1 VYVII
6 VGGGKVGY
14 YLAKE
19 LVDQGHEIL
28 VIERDRQT
36 ADRVAEELGSVVLAG
51 DGCEAATLDEA
62 GTARADALVAAT
74 GDDEDNL
81 VACQVAKLKFKV
93 PRTIARINNPKNEAI
108 FKTLGIDIT
117 ISATQVIME
126 HIQQEFPDHP
136 PIHLM
141 TLRDRGLEVVE
152 VRIPPN
158 ARIVGHKVKDITL
171 PPESVLSLVISDRRG
186 PVVPNGD
193 TVLEADDEVV
203 AVTRV
208 DQEQTLRRTL
218 TGS

>member
-1 VYVII
+1 MYVII

-28 VIERDRQT
+28 VIERDRRRAEMV
-36 ADRVAEELGSVVLAG
+36 ADELGSVVLAG
-51 DGCEAATLDEA
+51 DGCEAATLEEA
-62 GTARADALVAAT
+62 GTGRADALVAVT

-81 VACQVAKLKFKV
+81 VACQVAKLRFHV

-141 TLRDRGLEVVE
+141 TLRNRGLEVVE
-152 VRIPPN
+152 VKIPSN
-158 ARIVGHKVKDITL
+158 ARVVGRKVREIAL

-186 PVVPNGD
+186 PIVPNGD

-208 DQEQTLRRTL
+208 DQEQSLRRAL

>member
-1 VYVII
+1 MYVII

-28 VIERDRQT
+28 IIERDRHT
-36 ADRVAEELGSVVLAG
+36 AERVADELGSVVLAG
-51 DGCEAATLDEA
+51 DGCEASTLDEA
-62 GTARADALVAAT
+62 GTGRADAFIAVT

-81 VACQVAKLKFKV
+81 VACQLAKIKFEV
-93 PRTIARINNPKNEAI
+93 PRTIARINNPKNEEI

-136 PIHLM
+136 TIHLM
-141 TLRDRGLEVVE
+141 TLRHRGLEVVE
-152 VRIPPN
+152 VRIPPG
-158 ARIVGHKVKDITL
+158 ARVAGRKVKDIVL
-171 PPESVLSLVISDRRG
+171 PPESVLSLVINDRRG

-193 TVLEADDEVV
+193 TVLEAGDEVV

-208 DQEQTLRRTL
+208 DQENALRRAL
-218 TGS
+218 TGN

>member
-1 VYVII
+1 MYIII

-19 LVDQGHEIL
+19 LVDQGHELL
-28 VIERDRQT
+28 VIERDRRT
-36 ADRVAEELGSVVLAG
+36 AERVADELGSVVLTG

-62 GTARADALVAAT
+62 GTARADALIAVT

-81 VACQVAKLKFKV
+81 VACQVAKLRFRV

-141 TLRDRGLEVVE
+141 TLRNRGLEVVE
-152 VRIPPN
+152 VRIPAN
-158 ARIVGHKVKDITL
+158 ARIVGHKIKDIPL

-186 PVVPNGD
+186 PIVPNGD
-193 TVLEADDEVV
+193 TVIEAEDEVV

-208 DQEQTLRRTL
+208 DQEQNLRRTL